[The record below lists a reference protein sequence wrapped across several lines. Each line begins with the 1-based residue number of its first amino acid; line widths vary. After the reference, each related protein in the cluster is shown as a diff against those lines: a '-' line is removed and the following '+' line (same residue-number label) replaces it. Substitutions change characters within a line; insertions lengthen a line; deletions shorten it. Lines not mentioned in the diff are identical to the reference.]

1 MWLPA
6 RLRRGCSRIPGFSP
20 NPIHLLAWPQL
31 QPERIP
37 EPLRYSRAASGL
49 APTPRRRK
57 MRATVLPV
65 RTTSGR
71 ASGDVPPAPLSG
83 ACGRAGPGLADGIRC
98 GHMAIVLESTN
109 PNPNHD
115 PAGRGYVAGV
125 SNLDAALAQSKA
137 AAAHIAAAAAA
148 IRQLPNVDVVTERPV
163 ININVAGGPVGKDTV
178 RAIGEQVRRVMA
190 CHAAVSAD
198 IRDQLNR
205 PVREALAGLAD
216 ACRRWLPKR
225 TTVERAIN
233 SAQVSLALTAA
244 FEQDDNVPRHTRVW
258 QWKLPVALN
267 VVQAEALRE
276 HIIDNGG
283 AWMSVYEPVK
293 PPAGRKAGH
302 WGPALDLDGR
312 PINVEFSSR
321 FCTFMGVEFIV
332 IKDKS

>member
-1 MWLPA
+1 MESVTVTA
-6 RLRRGCSRIPGFSP
+6 
-20 NPIHLLAWPQL
+20 
-31 QPERIP
+31 
-37 EPLRYSRAASGL
+37 YTAA
-49 APTPRRRK
+49 
-57 MRATVLPV
+57 VV
-65 RTTSGR
+65 
-71 ASGDVPPAPLSG
+71 
-83 ACGRAGPGLADGIRC
+83 
-98 GHMAIVLESTN
+98 
-109 PNPNHD
+109 
-115 PAGRGYVAGV
+115 V
-125 SNLDAALAQSKA
+125 SNLDGALAQTKA
-137 AAAHIAAAAAA
+137 AAALLADAAAA
-148 IRQLPNVDVVTERPV
+148 IRQLPQVDVVTESLGNNPPRQ
-163 ININVAGGPVGKDTV
+163 AF
-178 RAIGEQVRRVMA
+178 
-190 CHAAVSAD
+190 HAAASAD
-198 IRDQLNR
+198 IRDQLSR
-205 PVREALAGLAD
+205 PVRDAFARLAD
-216 ACRRWLPKR
+216 ACHRWLPKR

-244 FEQDDNVPRHTRVW
+244 FEQDDNVPRHTRTRVW